1 MKEYGELEWARLSEK
16 QRQQMLVRQKLKERK
31 LRREGKFDEIEAML
45 AGVKETEEGFDSFAS
60 KSLFTCTPIDFFL
73 NVRGHFRTKTK
84 TGRIKG

>member
-45 AGVKETEEGFDSFAS
+45 AGVKETEEGIIRFNSFAS
-60 KSLFTCTPIDFFL
+60 K
-73 NVRGHFRTKTK
+73 
-84 TGRIKG
+84 

>member
-45 AGVKETEEGFDSFAS
+45 AGVKETEEGTKCFDGFAS
-60 KSLFTCTPIDFFL
+60 KSVAINLYT
-73 NVRGHFRTKTK
+73 N
-84 TGRIKG
+84 

>member
-45 AGVKETEEGFDSFAS
+45 AGVKETEEGTICFDMFA
-60 KSLFTCTPIDFFL
+60 LE
-73 NVRGHFRTKTK
+73 
-84 TGRIKG
+84 